1 MSGLRLQNGVTVF
14 DGGGQIGPVSLD
26 IPDGQMMALLGP
38 SGSGKTTTLRMIAG
52 LAPLQSGQLYFG
64 AREVTAL
71 SGQARNVGM
80 VFQNYGLFPHMTA
93 EENITFGLR
102 MKGQPKSEQREHLAW
117 ILEMTRLG
125 GLEKRFP
132 KELSGGQKQRVALA
146 RTLIT
151 EPDVLLLD
159 EPLSSLD
166 ANLREDMALFIK
178 DLQREF
184 NITTIFV
191 THDQE
196 EAMMLA
202 DQVTVM
208 ADGAVL
214 QQGLPPEIFDRPLSA
229 KVAEFMGAANIF
241 TGRIQ
246 GINLQ
251 TPFGNF
257 EALNTE
263 GAEAG
268 KGTLWMV
275 RPEHIR
281 LFREGDKGPGAVIK
295 SARYHGGFIQY
306 EIEAHGFVLKT
317 RQNSDVSFQQG
328 EHVSFQIAPQH
339 FWSFPEQD
347 H

>member
-52 LAPLQSGQLYFG
+52 LAPLQSGALYFG
-64 AREVTAL
+64 DQEVSAL
-71 SGQARNVGM
+71 SGQARHVGM
-80 VFQNYGLFPHMTA
+80 VFQNYGLFSHMTA

-102 MKGQPKSEQREHLAW
+102 MTRQPKSKQREHLAW
-117 ILEMTRLG
+117 ILEMTRLE
-125 GLEKRFP
+125 GLEKRYP

-151 EPDVLLLD
+151 EPDILLLD

-166 ANLREDMALFIK
+166 ANLREDMAFFIK
-178 DLQREF
+178 GLQRELK
-184 NITTIFV
+184 ITTVFV

-214 QQGLPPEIFDRPLSA
+214 QQGTPPEIFERPLSA
-229 KVAEFMGAANIF
+229 KVAEFMGATNIF
-241 TGRIQ
+241 PGQMLGRR
-246 GINLQ
+246 LE
-251 TPFGNF
+251 TPFGKF
-257 EALNTE
+257 EE
-263 GAEAG
+263 MGADVAG
-268 KGTLWMV
+268 GEFHWMV

-281 LFREGDKGPGAVIK
+281 LLVKEETPWQATVKN
-295 SARYHGGFIQY
+295 ARYHGGFIQY
-306 EIEAHGFVLKT
+306 EIDAGGFVLKT
-317 RQNSDVSFQQG
+317 RQNSDVSFQKG
-328 EHVSFQIAPQH
+328 EEVSFQIAPQH
-339 FWSFPEQD
+339 FWKFPEQD